1 MKNSSFVYVIP
12 FSDFERICS
21 TIYTIV
27 QSEGDDLRQ
36 SCVFVNIAGAM
47 ILNEH
52 YKIKAKVC
60 AGAALYRL
68 SETRNL
74 EFRDKNDEFV
84 VGSQEGF
91 HCWIDTGEWFIDF
104 TSPMYPEMLKLAGST
119 ESCGKKMFQK
129 THEQMSE
136 SPNDVLKE
144 GDFYF
149 YPNGVFTRQL
159 MDSFFAS
166 SDNIDLLKL
175 VCQYYTKPPKR
186 MSNGIFALGENN
198 QYQDVNLFDVSLV
211 GCW

>member
-136 SPNDVLKE
+136 SPNDVH
-144 GDFYF
+144 
-149 YPNGVFTRQL
+149 Q
-159 MDSFFAS
+159 
-166 SDNIDLLKL
+166 
-175 VCQYYTKPPKR
+175 
-186 MSNGIFALGENN
+186 NN
-198 QYQDVNLFDVSLV
+198 QGIVAEVDQYPYSDVIEILERAKGELPFVLMLDSLQDPQNFGTLIRPANP
-211 GCW
+211 